1 MVMVELSSVELKL
14 LRLVLDPGAQSGE
27 AENARRKLLQSLAKR
42 GLSSHD
48 IVEVLTDP
56 EKAQE
61 MAPPKMSKPD
71 YRLCRMPFG
80 KTKGQS
86 FMDFRPDDLRG
97 AIRWAKR
104 TPELAKKFAEFI
116 HDGEAFL
123 NQ

>member
-1 MVMVELSSVELKL
+1 MVELRPVERKL
-14 LRLVLDPGAQSGE
+14 LRLVLDPGTLEGE
-27 AENARRKLLQSLAKR
+27 AETARRKLLESLAKR

-48 IVEVLTDP
+48 VIEVLSDSDN
-56 EKAQE
+56 AVAGA
-61 MAPPKMSKPD
+61 APAKMSKPD